1 MDNWDTVTGE
11 PRAGRWFVRIVRPI
25 HIGLLALVVLAA
37 SAVVALSPALGAGAT
52 IRIGSPQLSPGESA
66 TVTLEGVSFAE
77 PGLGAITV
85 DVRYDPMAVAVTA
98 CKADPEGVFDLALCN
113 QEFAAHTV
121 RVTAVHVQGK
131 VGDFALAE
139 ITIEALGEAV
149 DPMLDVT
156 VATLADP
163 AGAGFEAVI
172 EDSGV
177 SESAEPPGSLSE
189 ESEAASTASEG
200 EEPAGSLPDGESESA
215 ELPVDAESESA
226 EPPVDAES
234 EAAES
239 VTSPSADSKPA
250 DSRGHPLLQTDQ
262 PWLYLVVATL
272 SLGVAVVGLV
282 LIRRRRRA

>member
-1 MDNWDTVTGE
+1 MKY
-11 PRAGRWFVRIVRPI
+11 VRPT

-37 SAVVALSPALGAGAT
+37 SAVTASSPALGAGAT
-52 IRIGSPQLSPGESA
+52 IRIGSPQFSPGESA
-66 TVTLEGVSFAE
+66 TVTLEGVGFAE

-85 DVRYDPMAVAVTA
+85 DVSYDPAAVAVTA

-113 QEFAAHTV
+113 QEFAADTV

-177 SESAEPPGSLSE
+177 SESAEPPAPLSE
-189 ESEAASTASEG
+189 ESEAVGQTAS
-200 EEPAGSLPDGESESA
+200 PA
-215 ELPVDAESESA
+215 ELPS
-226 EPPVDAES
+226 
-234 EAAES
+234 
-239 VTSPSADSKPA
+239 TG
-250 DSRGHPLLQTDQ
+250 GHPLLQTDQ
-262 PWLYLVVATL
+262 LWPYLAIATL

>member
-1 MDNWDTVTGE
+1 MRD
-11 PRAGRWFVRIVRPI
+11 VRRTLIS
-25 HIGLLALVVLAA
+25 LLG
-37 SAVVALSPALGAGAT
+37 VVALASIALAAAGQALGAGAT

-66 TVTLEGVSFAE
+66 TVTLEGAGFAE

-85 DVRYDPMAVAVTA
+85 DVRYDPAAVAVTG

-113 QEFAAHTV
+113 QEFAADTV

-163 AGAGFEAVI
+163 AGAGFEALI

-177 SESAEPPGSLSE
+177 SESAELPALLSE
-189 ESEAASTASEG
+189 ESEAAGQTAS
-200 EEPAGSLPDGESESA
+200 PA
-215 ELPVDAESESA
+215 ELPA
-226 EPPVDAES
+226 
-234 EAAES
+234 
-239 VTSPSADSKPA
+239 TG
-250 DSRGHPLLQTDQ
+250 GHRLLQTDQ
-262 PWLYLVVATL
+262 PWPYLAIATL

-282 LIRRRRRA
+282 LIRRRGRA